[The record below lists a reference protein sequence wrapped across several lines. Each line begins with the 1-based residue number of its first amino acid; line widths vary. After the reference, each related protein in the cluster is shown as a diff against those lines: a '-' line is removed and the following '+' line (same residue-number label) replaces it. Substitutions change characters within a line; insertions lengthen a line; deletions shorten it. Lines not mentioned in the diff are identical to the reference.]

1 MHTPQFIH
9 PPDSVP
15 GVTEDEEPGH
25 IEAWDAVNHDDDAFV
40 ACKETVRRWIKGGL
54 PIIADRRPALI
65 RGEDLIAFL
74 WARRAPKS
82 RCAPCECYCV
92 KCRAPRFPRLQTGE
106 IAISAFGR
114 PFLRGS
120 CCACGTRMN
129 KPLRRTLVAEVAASL
144 AESSRRAG

>member
-1 MHTPQFIH
+1 MSARARWKGLSMHR
-9 PPDSVP
+9 SYKV
-15 GVTEDEEPGH
+15 EEAALALG
-25 IEAWDAVNHDDDAFV
+25 